1 MRLQACKAVH
11 AQARGQGGSCEQDR
25 EQGMRFAVA
34 TGCWGACRGH
44 GAAWEGAAG
53 FARSVF
59 SGFLPLCALLAA
71 WCWEGALGT
80 KICVC
85 SGEGK
90 DECY

>member
-1 MRLQACKAVH
+1 MRLRACKAVH
-11 AQARGQGGSCEQDR
+11 AQARGRGGSCEQDR

-53 FARSVF
+53 FARSVL

-90 DECY
+90 DKCY